1 MATTALGMSKDQ
13 LVQLLGSCALGYG
26 AIGLVAPR
34 ALAAPYGIP
43 STPHTT
49 QLLRLFGT
57 RMLAQAA
64 WTFTARTAEEKDRL
78 LAVAAGMNLLDAL
91 TALTAGRAV
100 GRTSAVRAGATS
112 AFFGAVSLFI
122 RSLED

>member
-26 AIGLVAPR
+26 AVGLTAPR
-34 ALAAPYGIP
+34 ALAAPYGIT
-43 STPHTT
+43 STPHTD

-57 RMLAQAA
+57 RMLALAA

-78 LAVAAGMNLLDAL
+78 LAVAAGMNLLDAV
-91 TALTAGRAV
+91 TALTAGRAA
-100 GRTSAVRAGATS
+100 GRTTAVRAGATS
-112 AFFGAVSLFI
+112 AFFAAFSLFT